1 MTTSAPIYAV
11 GNLDRAQA
19 ALRSD
24 GQWFIRTRGLHGYWG
39 RWSTTP
45 KRPDAAWYNPRLGR
59 ARLPETEPAMVV
71 GYFGEQHV

>member
-1 MTTSAPIYAV
+1 MTISAPIFAV

-59 ARLPETEPAMVV
+59 ARLPEPELEETI
-71 GYFGEQHV
+71 